1 MAGRIAATLSL
12 IAFAAALLAGLIV
25 ADNPLGTVVWRALW
39 AMGGTFVVG
48 LAVGGM
54 AERLVREAMTD
65 EAEAAS
71 RRNKAA
77 IDRARAE
84 AAGADSGP

>member
-12 IAFAAALLAGLIV
+12 IAFAGSLLAGLVV
-25 ADNPLGTVVWRALW
+25 ADNPLATVVVRALW

-48 LAVGGM
+48 LAVGWM
-54 AERLVREAMTD
+54 AERLVREAMTND
-65 EAEAAS
+65 AEAAS
-71 RRNKAA
+71 RRNREA
-77 IDRARAE
+77 IERARAE